1 MLDCM
6 RGETYSSFCHMYAL
20 ADVVCCNIR
29 SVYPE
34 SKKTLCQTKWL
45 KCSNFSSG
53 KNWKHGVDIMV
64 IYSRYGF
71 RKRLAAKPFCS
82 FIPEWL
88 ICVKLNE
95 TQPIRRKCDITNFF
109 AEIPSSKSIEKKAE
123 VTQVP
128 PPKRN
133 KKEKKREKRG
143 GKERPKKRKIKRTI
157 ITLENL
163 KGLLRIVASLIKICQ
178 RKILAFSQS

>member
-1 MLDCM
+1 MVKNRSFHDAGDFLKYGLDNIKEDMLNYM
-6 RGETYSSFCHMYAL
+6 RGETYSSFRHIYAL

-64 IYSRYGF
+64 IYNRYGF

-88 ICVKLNE
+88 ICVKPNE

-109 AEIPSSKSIEKKAE
+109 AKIPSIESTEKKAE

-128 PPKRN
+128 PPKKN
-133 KKEKKREKRG
+133 KKEKKGKKEGRRKDRRKEK
-143 GKERPKKRKIKRTI
+143 
-157 ITLENL
+157 
-163 KGLLRIVASLIKICQ
+163 
-178 RKILAFSQS
+178 